1 MKPKNIKKNIM
12 YVLGGTVLTEDIIV
26 KNIRFIVIIFAIAAF
41 YISNRFSCIEKRD
54 RIDRLQRELIDAKYE
69 SNTIAA
75 ELMSVSREMK
85 VNELVQQYGLDLE
98 RSKEPAYTLKK

>member
-85 VNELVQQYGLDLE
+85 VNELAQQYGLDLE

>member
-1 MKPKNIKKNIM
+1 M

-26 KNIRFIVIIFAIAAF
+26 KNIRFIIIIFVIVAL

-69 SNTIAA
+69 SNTISA

-85 VNELVQQYGLDLE
+85 VNELIQKYGLELE
-98 RSKEPAYTLKK
+98 RSKEPVYIIK

>member
-26 KNIRFIVIIFAIAAF
+26 KNIRFIVIIFIITAL

-69 SNTIAA
+69 SNTISA

-85 VNELVQQYGLDLE
+85 VNELVQSQGLNLE
-98 RSKEPAYTLKK
+98 RSKEPIYSIKK